1 MKGAWLAVMLLGL
14 AGCAGAPVTPD
25 GREAKAPDAAVGSP
39 APGPGDPLRSRSA
52 AARLEEARSALDRRD
67 YRTALEAARAAAALN
82 PYLREVRVLEARA
95 LEASG
100 ELPAALARWDE
111 LTRDVPADGTGE
123 DAPELVAYAL
133 LAQRRGRGAEAYE
146 RVLERVRARPQ
157 DAGLRGTAGWL
168 ALAEGRP
175 GEAREHLEA
184 TWKTPEAPRF
194 ALYLGRARLF
204 DGDLSGAEQAA
215 EVAAARQ
222 GAGAPEWVLLGDVR
236 RAQGLAA
243 ASGEAYRRALELAP
257 DDYDARVGLA
267 VLRLSQGD
275 FAGAEELAA
284 AAAALRPAGPE
295 AWTNLGLA
303 RRALGNF
310 AAAREAYEK
319 ALLASPRY
327 PPALKN
333 LGILHEKYLG
343 RPADAVP
350 YYDRYLE
357 ARPGDDQVAQWRRA
371 ALRLAGEGQP

>member
-1 MKGAWLAVMLLGL
+1 MKGAWLALLLLGL
-14 AGCAGAPVTPD
+14 AGCAGAPVAPD
-25 GREAKAPDAAVGSP
+25 GQEAATSDTAVDRAAPS
-39 APGPGDPLRSRSA
+39 PGDSRRSRSA
-52 AARLEEARSALDRRD
+52 AARLEEARSALERRD
-67 YRTALEAARAAAALN
+67 YRKALEAARAAAALN
-82 PYLREVRVLEARA
+82 PYLREARVLEAQA

-100 ELPAALARWDE
+100 DLSEALEQWDE
-111 LTRDVPADGTGE
+111 LTRDAPADETGE

-133 LAQRRGRGAEAYE
+133 LAQRRGRGAEAYQ
-146 RVLERVRARPQ
+146 RVLERVRDHPA

-175 GEAREHLEA
+175 EEAREHLEA

-194 ALYLGRARLF
+194 ALYLGRARLL

-215 EVAAARQ
+215 EVAAERT
-222 GAGAPEWVLLGDVR
+222 GAGAPEWVLLADVR
-236 RAQGLAA
+236 RSQGLAA

-275 FAGAEELAA
+275 FAGAEERAA
-284 AAAALRPAGPE
+284 AAAALRPGEPE

-303 RRALGNF
+303 RRALGQY
-310 AAAREAYEK
+310 ASAREAYER

-333 LGILHEKYLG
+333 LGILYEKYLG
-343 RPADAVP
+343 RPADAVT

-357 ARPGDDQVAQWRRA
+357 ARPGDDEVAQWRRA